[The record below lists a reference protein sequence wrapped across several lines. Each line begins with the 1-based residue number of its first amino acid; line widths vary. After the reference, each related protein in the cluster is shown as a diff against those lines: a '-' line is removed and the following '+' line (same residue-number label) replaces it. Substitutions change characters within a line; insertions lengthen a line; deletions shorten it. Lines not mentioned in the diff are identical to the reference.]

1 MRRKRQ
7 RVFFTARC
15 PLGYSVSLDF
25 KCWTNHILVYHQEL
39 FSRLN
44 DVQTTVSSPDEIR
57 EDYKDGRYNLIYLKK
72 FEGKDKLNPYLK
84 VPVWVYN
91 KNRKEGFI
99 TSAYT
104 VLNLH
109 GGKKIWPK

>member
-1 MRRKRQ
+1 M
-7 RVFFTARC
+7 
-15 PLGYSVSLDF
+15 
-25 KCWTNHILVYHQEL
+25 YHQEL

-44 DVQTTVSSPDEIR
+44 DVQTTIASPDEIR
-57 EDYKDGRYNLIYLKK
+57 EDHKDGRYNLIYFKK
-72 FEGKDKLNPYLK
+72 FEDKLNPYLK

-91 KNRKEGFI
+91 KRNKEGFV
-99 TSAYT
+99 TSAYP